1 MMKTKKPTAD
11 TAAARRTNELG
22 RRLKAVG
29 PTAYGLQPTASSVG
43 RVLLKRLPVKRI
55 KVAKYNPRKDLQPSD
70 PDYQKLKRSIG
81 EFGLVDPLIWNKRS
95 GNLVGGHM
103 RLKILTREFAAK
115 AVDVSVVDLGPAAER
130 TLNLALNKIVGEW
143 DELALVDVL
152 GGLMEDRAADVTLS
166 GFDKD
171 EIKTALALTVAAEV
185 GEEAKGRTRAEL
197 PRIEQWGVLVVCT
210 SKTAQRDAL
219 KELLGDGYDARAIK
233 I

>member
-1 MMKTKKPTAD
+1 M
-11 TAAARRTNELG
+11 
-22 RRLKAVG
+22 V
-29 PTAYGLQPTASSVG
+29 
-43 RVLLKRLPVKRI
+43 LKRLPVKRI

-70 PDYQKLKRSIG
+70 ADYQKLKRSIG

-103 RLKILTREFAAK
+103 RLKILTREFGAK
-115 AVDVSVVDLGPAAER
+115 DVDVSVVDLGPAAEK

-143 DELALVDVL
+143 DELALADVL
-152 GGLMEDRAADVTLS
+152 GGLMEDQAADATLS

-171 EIKTALALTVAAEV
+171 EIKAALALTVSAEV

-197 PRIEQWGVLVVCT
+197 PRIEQWGVLVVCS
-210 SKTAQRDAL
+210 SKTAQREAL
-219 KELLGDGYDARAIK
+219 KELSGDGYDARAIK